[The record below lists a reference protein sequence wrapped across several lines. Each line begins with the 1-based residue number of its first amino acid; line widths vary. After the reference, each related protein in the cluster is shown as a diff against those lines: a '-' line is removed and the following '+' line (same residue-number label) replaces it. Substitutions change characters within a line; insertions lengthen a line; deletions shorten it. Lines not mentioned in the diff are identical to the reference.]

1 MTTCAL
7 ELMTKILAN
16 AKDDDIDWSDD
27 DNSTY
32 GTE

>member
-1 MTTCAL
+1 MTTRAL
-7 ELMTKILAN
+7 VLETRKIAN
-16 AKDDDIDWSDD
+16 QKDDDIDWSDD